1 MIGYLVQSE
10 RCGLV
15 KYGPLCY
22 CFQASVDITEE
33 EVESKSQKIGGEPRF
48 CEIRSSEYD
57 IGIVITNP
65 QEHIVWLM
73 AQDWSHQHSIT
84 DGKGD
89 DGTPVL
95 LEELLTVNRF
105 RFNHW

>member
-1 MIGYLVQSE
+1 MIGYLVQTE

-15 KYGPLCY
+15 KHGPLCY

-33 EVESKSQKIGGEPRF
+33 EVENKSQKIWGELRF

-65 QEHIVWLM
+65 QQLWLTV
-73 AQDWSHQHSIT
+73 QDWSHQHSIT
-84 DGKGD
+84 NGKGD
-89 DGTPVL
+89 DG
-95 LEELLTVNRF
+95 
-105 RFNHW
+105 